1 MYYEL
6 EFDLLSG
13 EKVNHFR
20 VFNFLITLLL
30 SFFNGFIMGAKFF
43 MVALFVI
50 YLLVIANAVMSDDIF
65 STVIADQCLLL

>member
-30 SFFNGFIMGAKFF
+30 SFFNGFIMGAKLLIT
-43 MVALFVI
+43 ASFVI
-50 YLLVIANAVMSDDIF
+50 YLLIVANAVMSDDIF
-65 STVIADQCLLL
+65 STAIVDQCLLL